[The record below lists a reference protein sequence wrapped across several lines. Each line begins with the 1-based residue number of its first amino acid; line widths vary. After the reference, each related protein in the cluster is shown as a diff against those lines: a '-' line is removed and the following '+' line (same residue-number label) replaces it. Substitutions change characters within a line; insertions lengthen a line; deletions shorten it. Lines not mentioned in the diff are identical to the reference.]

1 MQRSLY
7 GKAQPMT
14 ILVTGAAGFLGNL
27 LVKRLV
33 ADGHPVRALVRNA
46 AKAKIRL
53 GDVAEQIEIVPGDIT
68 RADSLEPALRDARVV
83 IHTVAIAL
91 EKGGQTYEAVNYEG
105 TVNVLRAAEAA
116 GVQRFINISQNGAK
130 ADLPYRFLAS
140 KGRAQE
146 AVAASTLA
154 WTALRPSAIFG
165 AQDEFFNSFARLL
178 KITPLVFPLIVGG
191 KAVFQP
197 VAAHDVVEAATRCL
211 ADDSTVGEELALGGP
226 EVLSLGEIE
235 RRVLDATGSLRLLVP
250 VPARLLR
257 PVVAAMQRLLPGS
270 PVSTSLLEL
279 LAVPN
284 TVPDNALVSRFGIT
298 PTPFAGDHIAYLR
311 DNTLGDTLAKF
322 FGDAII
328 N

>member
-1 MQRSLY
+1 MSV
-7 GKAQPMT
+7 
-14 ILVTGAAGFLGNL
+14 LVTGGAGFLGNM

-33 ADGHPVRALVRNA
+33 ADGRQVRALVRRPD
-46 AKAKIRL
+46 KAQLRL
-53 GDVAEQIEIVPGDIT
+53 GDVAGVEILRGDVT
-68 RADSLEPALRDARVV
+68 QPDSLAPAMQGVHAV

-91 EKGGQTYEAVNYEG
+91 EKGGQTYESVNYEG
-105 TVNVLRAAEAA
+105 TVNALRAAESA
-116 GVQRFINISQNGAK
+116 GVQRFINISQNGAR

-165 AQDEFFNSFARLL
+165 AQDEFFNTFARLL
-178 KITPLVFPLIVGG
+178 KVTPLVFPLIDGG
-191 KAVFQP
+191 KAEFQP
-197 VAAHDVVEAATRCL
+197 VSADDVVEAAARCL
-211 ADDSTVGEELALGGP
+211 DDDTTIGMELALGGP
-226 EVLSLGEIE
+226 EVLTLGEIE

-250 VPARLLR
+250 APAALLR
-257 PVVAAMQRLLPGS
+257 PVVAVMQRLLPGS
-270 PVSTSLLEL
+270 PVNTSLLEL

-284 TVPDNALVSRFGIT
+284 TVPDNALVTQFGMSPI
-298 PTPFAGDHIAYLR
+298 PFAGEHIAYLR

-322 FGDAII
+322 FGNATV

>member
-1 MQRSLY
+1 
-7 GKAQPMT
+7 MT

-33 ADGHPVRALVRNA
+33 ADGQPVRALVHSA

-53 GDVAEQIEIVPGDIT
+53 GGHASRIEIVPGDVT
-68 RADSLEPALRDARVV
+68 RADSLDAAMRGARAV

-91 EKGGQTYEAVNYEG
+91 EKGGRTYESVNYEG
-105 TVNVLRAAEAA
+105 TLNVLRAAEAA
-116 GVQRFINISQNGAK
+116 GVQRFINISQNGAN

-154 WTALRPSAIFG
+154 WTALKPSAIFG
-165 AQDEFFNSFARLL
+165 AQDEFFNTFARLL
-178 KITPLVFPLIVGG
+178 KITPLVFPLIDGG
-191 KAVFQP
+191 KAEFQP
-197 VAAHDVVEAATRCL
+197 VSAHDVVEAALRCL
-211 ADDSTVGEELALGGP
+211 DDDATIGAELALGGP
-226 EVLSLGEIE
+226 EVLTLGEIE
-235 RRVLDATGSLRLLVP
+235 RRVLDATGSMRLLAP
-250 VPARLLR
+250 VPASLLR
-257 PVVAAMQRLLPGS
+257 PVVALMQRALPGS
-270 PVSTSLLEL
+270 PVNTSLLEL

-284 TVPDNALVSRFGIT
+284 IVPDNALVTRFGIS
-298 PTPFAGDHIAYLR
+298 PIPFAGEHIAYLR

-322 FGDAII
+322 FGNATI

>member
-1 MQRSLY
+1 
-7 GKAQPMT
+7 MT

-33 ADGHPVRALVRNA
+33 VEGQPVRALVRSS

-53 GDVAEQIEIVPGDIT
+53 GDVADSIEIVAGDVT
-68 RADSLEPALRDARVV
+68 RPDSLARALDGTSAV

-91 EKGGQTYEAVNYEG
+91 EKGGQTYESVNYQG
-105 TVNVLRAAEAA
+105 TLNVLRASEAA
-116 GVQRFINISQNGAK
+116 GVQRFINISQNGAR

-146 AVAASTLA
+146 AVATSPLA

-165 AQDEFFNSFARLL
+165 AQDEFFNTFARLL
-178 KITPLVFPLIVGG
+178 KVTPLIFPLIDGG
-191 KAVFQP
+191 KAEFQP
-197 VAAHDVVEAATRCL
+197 VAADDVVEAAIRCL
-211 ADDSTVGEELALGGP
+211 DEDSTIGAELTLGGP

-250 VPARLLR
+250 VPAGLLR
-257 PVVAAMQRLLPGS
+257 PVVGVMERLLPGS
-270 PVSTSLLEL
+270 PVSTSLLDL

-284 TVPDNALVSRFGIT
+284 TVPDNALVNVFGMQPI
-298 PTPFAGDHIAYLR
+298 PFAGEHIAYLR

-322 FGDAII
+322 FGNATV

>member
-1 MQRSLY
+1 MS
-7 GKAQPMT
+7 
-14 ILVTGAAGFLGNL
+14 ILVTGAAGFLGNML
-27 LVKRLV
+27 ARRLV
-33 ADGHPVRALVRNA
+33 ADGQPVRALVRNP

-53 GDVAEQIEIVPGDIT
+53 GDIADSVDIMTGDVT
-68 RADSLEPALRDARVV
+68 RADSLAVAMEGVRAV

-91 EKGGQTYEAVNYEG
+91 EKGGQTYESVNYQG
-105 TVNVLRAAEAA
+105 TLNVLRAAEAA
-116 GVQRFINISQNGAK
+116 GVQRFINISQNGAR
-130 ADLPYRFLAS
+130 ADLPFRFLAS

-165 AQDEFFNSFARLL
+165 AQDEFFNTFARLL
-178 KITPLVFPLIVGG
+178 KVTPLIFPLIDGG
-191 KAVFQP
+191 KAEFQP
-197 VAAHDVVEAATRCL
+197 VAAADVVEAAVRCL
-211 ADDSTVGEELALGGP
+211 DDDSTIGAELTLGGP

-250 VPARLLR
+250 VPAGLLR
-257 PVVAAMQRLLPGS
+257 PVVAVMQRLLPGS
-270 PVSTSLLEL
+270 PVSTSLLDL

-284 TVPDNALVSRFGIT
+284 TVPDNALTEVFGMQPI
-298 PTPFAGDHIAYLR
+298 PFADEHIAYLR

-322 FGDAII
+322 FGNATV

>member
-1 MQRSLY
+1 MS
-7 GKAQPMT
+7 
-14 ILVTGAAGFLGNL
+14 ILVTGAAGFLGNML
-27 LVKRLV
+27 ARRLV
-33 ADGHPVRALVRNA
+33 ADGQPVRALVRNP

-53 GDVAEQIEIVPGDIT
+53 GDIADSVDIMTGDVT
-68 RADSLEPALRDARVV
+68 RADSLAVAMEGVRAV

-91 EKGGQTYEAVNYEG
+91 EKGGQTYESVNYQG
-105 TVNVLRAAEAA
+105 TLNVLRAAEAA
-116 GVQRFINISQNGAK
+116 GVQRFINISQNGAR

-146 AVAASTLA
+146 AVAASNLA

-165 AQDEFFNSFARLL
+165 AQDEFFNTFARLL
-178 KITPLVFPLIVGG
+178 KVTPLIFPLIDGG
-191 KAVFQP
+191 KAEFQP
-197 VAAHDVVEAATRCL
+197 VAAADVVEAAVRCL
-211 ADDSTVGEELALGGP
+211 DDDTTIGAELTLGGP

-250 VPARLLR
+250 VPAGLLR
-257 PVVAAMQRLLPGS
+257 PVVAVMQRLLPGS
-270 PVSTSLLEL
+270 PVSTSLLDL

-284 TVPDNALVSRFGIT
+284 TVPDNALTEVFGMQPI
-298 PTPFAGDHIAYLR
+298 PFAGEHIAYLR

-322 FGDAII
+322 FGNATI